1 LKSDGG
7 EQVVVNRET
16 PASIMVVD
24 DQPAN
29 LKLMEDMLKRQGY
42 GVRSFPRGRMALE
55 AASKD
60 LPDLILLDINMPE
73 MNGFE
78 VCEKLKADKK
88 LASIPVIFL
97 SALNETEDKVK
108 AFQSGGVDYVT
119 KPFQFEEVQARVDT
133 HIQLQRARKAE
144 RDLLENTLNGA
155 IRTLAELVQMT
166 GPALSA
172 RSEPIRAL
180 VAHVAARLAVE
191 ERWQYDL
198 AATLCLIG
206 CISLPVDV
214 FERAYAGETLSADE
228 EQMFRA
234 HPETGARLLANIPRL
249 ENVAEM
255 IRQQQTAGNAAPAN
269 ISQRGACMLRIA
281 LEIGRRR
288 LKAASYKAALGQVRA
303 VLHGL
308 PEEMLLALEDYAPP
322 KASFDVKR
330 LQVHELRA
338 LMILE
343 EDVLTKDGNF
353 MIALKGTTLN
363 ATLIERICN
372 FVKTRGIRQQPIQVR
387 VITPGRST
395 QF

>member
-1 LKSDGG
+1 
-7 EQVVVNRET
+7 
-16 PASIMVVD
+16 MVVD

-78 VCEKLKADKK
+78 VCERLKADGR
-88 LASIPVIFL
+88 LVSIPVIFL

-108 AFQSGGVDYVT
+108 AFQSGGVDYIT
-119 KPFQFEEVQARVDT
+119 KPFQFEEVQARVET

-144 RDLLENTLNGA
+144 RDLLENTLNGL
-155 IRTLAELVQMT
+155 IRTLAELVHMT

-172 RSEPIRAL
+172 HSAAIRAV
-180 VAHVAARLAVE
+180 VAHMATRLAVE

-206 CISLPVDV
+206 CISLPVEV
-214 FERAYAGETLSADE
+214 FERAYLGETLSADE

-234 HPETGARLLANIPRL
+234 HPENGARLLAKISRL

-255 IRQQQTAGNAAPAN
+255 IRQQQTIGRGASGG

-281 LEIGRRR
+281 LEIDRRR
-288 LKAASYKAALGQVRA
+288 LKAASWQATLRQVRA
-303 VLHGL
+303 VLHGF
-308 PEEMLLALEDYAPP
+308 PEEMLLALEDYVPP
-322 KASFDVKR
+322 EAGFDIKR
-330 LQVHELRA
+330 LQVHDLRA

-343 EDVLTKDGNF
+343 EDLLTKDGNF
-353 MIALKGTTLN
+353 MLALKGTTLN
-363 ATLIERICN
+363 TTLIERIGN
-372 FVKTRGIRQQPIQVR
+372 FVKTRGISPQPVPVR
-387 VITPGRST
+387 VIRPEGAPN
-395 QF
+395 FK

>member
-1 LKSDGG
+1 M
-7 EQVVVNRET
+7 VNRDP
-16 PASIMVVD
+16 PANIMVVD

-29 LKLMEDMLKRQGY
+29 LKPMEDMLKRQGH

-78 VCEKLKADKK
+78 VCERLKADRR

-108 AFQSGGVDYVT
+108 AFGSGGVDYVA
-119 KPFQFEEVQARVDT
+119 KPFQFEEVQARVET

-144 RDLLENTLNGA
+144 RDLLENTLNSA
-155 IRTLAELVQMT
+155 IRILAELVHMT
-166 GPALSA
+166 RPALSA
-172 RSEPIRAL
+172 RAEAIRAV
-180 VAHVAARLAVE
+180 VAHLASRSAVE

-206 CISLPVDV
+206 CISLPVEV

-234 HPETGARLLANIPRL
+234 HPGHGARLLANIPRF

-255 IRQQQTAGNAAPAN
+255 IRQQQTVGTETSGS

-281 LEIGRRR
+281 LEIDRRR
-288 LKAASYKAALGQVRA
+288 LKAASWKAALGQVRV
-303 VLHGL
+303 VLHGF
-308 PEEMLLALEDYAPP
+308 PEEMLEALEDYSPHQDT
-322 KASFDVKR
+322 FDVER
-330 LQVHELRA
+330 LQVQDLRP
-338 LMILE
+338 LMVLD
-343 EDVLTKDGNF
+343 EDVLAKNGNF

-363 ATLIERICN
+363 DTLIERIGN
-372 FVKTRGIRQQPIQVR
+372 YLKTRGISQPIPVR
-387 VITPGRST
+387 VIRTEGTPGSKCGVRR
-395 QF
+395 QE

>member
-1 LKSDGG
+1 M
-7 EQVVVNRET
+7 VNRET

-29 LKLMEDMLKRQGY
+29 LKLMEDMLKQQGY
-42 GVRSFPRGRMALE
+42 GVRSFPRGRMAFE

-172 RSEPIRAL
+172 RSEAIRAL
-180 VAHVAARLAVE
+180 VAHVAARFAVE

-206 CISLPVDV
+206 CISLPVEV

-255 IRQQQTAGNAAPAN
+255 IRQQQTAGNAASAN

-281 LEIGRRR
+281 LEIDRRR

-303 VLHGL
+303 VLHGF

-363 ATLIERICN
+363 ATLIERIGN

-387 VITPGRST
+387 VIRPEGAPN
-395 QF
+395 FK